1 MFWGQAV
8 GGSNPP
14 SPTPLDR
21 GGQLRSPRRLNSV
34 ASADTTPAARA
45 VQISERQL
53 ADAAAMIAVSG
64 DTLDWEHLQRWV
76 DALSLSDHLRMAI
89 GDGPQDA

>member
-14 SPTPLDR
+14 SPTHLDR

-45 VQISERQL
+45 VQISVYRRLSPSERVAL
-53 ADAAAMIAVSG
+53 
-64 DTLDWEHLQRWV
+64 
-76 DALSLSDHLRMAI
+76 ALSMSEDVRAIANAGAASRRMARERAPI
-89 GDGPQDA
+89 KPR